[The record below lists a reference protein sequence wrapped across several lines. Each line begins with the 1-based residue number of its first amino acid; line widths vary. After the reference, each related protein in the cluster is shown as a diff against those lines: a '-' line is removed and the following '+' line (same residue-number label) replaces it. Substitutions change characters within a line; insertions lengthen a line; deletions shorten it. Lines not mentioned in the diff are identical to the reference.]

1 MSRLAYNLA
10 PDPRDVAVLGGVQ
23 DRLSAPSG
31 ARWQINDRTRFLET
45 QIPLTWCGTR
55 VYTNVLGRDSV
66 RVLHRPAQVEAASF
80 VSRLRLLP
88 IVPGH
93 PTVNGAS
100 VDVDVGNAR
109 QFMIGQT
116 GDAIVFASVPLLA
129 LDKVIGECSVPTA
142 RASVWDQAAI
152 RKITSKTQPHTQTS
166 LGYLPL
172 WATPPEGERRD
183 GPGDYPIGVFESE
196 HGPIEYDLEHVLDV
210 DDPRVAALIA
220 ARPDFDP
227 AKMGPNHLAAV
238 LRQGEGR
245 GDEASELLR
254 IVDARDATGAR
265 SYFFQ
270 GTQTQ
275 GTDMSDTT
283 TKTKTLYNVRVGDY
297 SPHGKAAAGKRGLAL
312 PSFALDMESPE
323 AAGKLREIAA
333 MLTAMAEELAGVMA
347 EGEAMTGEL
356 DAEKAAGAATAEEL
370 AAAQAAAAA
379 SEEKATDAAKQL
391 AAQTEELTQLRA
403 LALDG
408 KRSAMLALLGIGDS
422 VADRTPE
429 QVAAVKAITDS
440 KTADDLDRVSLVLL
454 GVCDAATAK
463 DASPDYMR
471 GALAVARRPAAPGAA
486 PLPVKAADALASP
499 LSGLVTPG
507 PRKTGAR
514 NPGALAAT
522 INGINGINPNPAAA
536 N

>member
-1 MSRLAYNLA
+1 MPPFAYNLA
-10 PDPRDVAVLGGVQ
+10 PNPRDVAVLGGVQ
-23 DRLSAPSG
+23 DRLSARG

-66 RVLHRPAQVEAASF
+66 RVLHRPSQVEAASF
-80 VSRLRLLP
+80 VARLRLLP
-88 IVPGH
+88 IAPGH
-93 PTVNGAS
+93 PTINGAS
-100 VDVDVGNAR
+100 VDVDVVNAK

-116 GDAIVFASVPLLA
+116 GDAIVFATVPLLA

-172 WATPPEGERRD
+172 WATPPEAERRD

-196 HGPIEYDLEHVLDV
+196 HGPVEYDLEHVLDV

-265 SYFFQ
+265 SFFFQ
-270 GTQTQ
+270 GTPTQ
-275 GTDMSDTT
+275 DTTDMSDN
-283 TKTKTLYNVRVGDY
+283 TKTFYNVRVGDY
-297 SPHGKAAAGKRGLAL
+297 SPRGKAAAVERGLAL
-312 PSFALDMESPE
+312 PSFALDMENAE

-333 MLTAMAEELAGVMA
+333 LLAAMAEELAGSMA
-347 EGEAMTGEL
+347 ESEAMTGEL

-408 KRSAMLALLGIGDS
+408 KRSALLTLLGIGDA

-440 KTADDLDRVSLVLL
+440 KTGDDLDRVSLVLL

-507 PRKTGAR
+507 PRKTGPR
-514 NPGALAAT
+514 KPGALAAT